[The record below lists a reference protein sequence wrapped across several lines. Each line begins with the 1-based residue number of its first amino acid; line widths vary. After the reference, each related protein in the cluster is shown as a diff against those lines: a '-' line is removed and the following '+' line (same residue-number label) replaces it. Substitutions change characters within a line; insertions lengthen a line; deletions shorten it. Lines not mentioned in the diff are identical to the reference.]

1 MSLRAA
7 LVGLVLLALPLTAA
21 AEAAALA
28 IVIRDR
34 AALRAA
40 PRSAAPA
47 NALLWQG
54 ETLEVRGE
62 RLDYLQVYDYRRER
76 GGFVL
81 ASEVQ
86 RVSLGPEEAPE
97 LLSIVRFLR
106 RMPGAE
112 ALGIGFAAAYIE
124 ATPAEVLASEVGV
137 EALDALGGFAERLA
151 ERASSSATPDRS
163 TQERL
168 AGHLDV
174 AARYGVGFTHQER
187 NGRAYYCYEGE
198 AYRRVL
204 AMPSS
209 PAQRARAALALT
221 GAECTSAE
229 LRPEERRRMDQW
241 RAEVLERVDPA
252 ALSVHLRNRIL
263 MRRAAVWASVAY
275 LQARKGEPAQAAASR
290 ALAALADV
298 DKAKFGD
305 EDARIYNDSAMQV
318 GASRWAAVPANSSA
332 DEPAGAA
339 ADRKLPRIVTAA
351 GASGET
357 CVLLVD
363 ARNDAR
369 RPLARR
375 CTYGMVWTASARLN
389 REGTALAM
397 AVQPTAAWRELWI
410 FRKSPNGWNVRVLPP
425 AATAPHL
432 GYAEFAGWVPGG
444 HRMLVAREARGDG
457 RYRRGFEV
465 VQLDTLATVSHGTEA
480 SSLREFQR
488 WQDAAWKS
496 GTVSLR

>member
-1 MSLRAA
+1 MILRTILA
-7 LVGLVLLALPLTAA
+7 GLLLLAIPLSAS

-34 AALRAA
+34 TALRAA

-47 NALLWQG
+47 NALLWPG

-86 RVSLGPEEAPE
+86 RLALRPEEAPE
-97 LLSIVRFLR
+97 LLAIVRFLR

-124 ATPAEVLASEVGV
+124 AAPAEVLASEAGA

-151 ERASSSATPDRS
+151 ERAGSAKLDRIAQA
-163 TQERL
+163 TL

-174 AARYGVGFTHQER
+174 AARYGVRFIHHEAGGQAHF
-187 NGRAYYCYEGE
+187 CYEGE

-209 PAQRARAALALT
+209 PPQRARAALALT
-221 GAECTSAE
+221 RVECTSADQ
-229 LRPEERRRMDQW
+229 RPDERRRMDQW
-241 RAEVLERVDPA
+241 RAEILERVEAASLPA
-252 ALSVHLRNRIL
+252 PLRNRIL
-263 MRRAAVWASVAY
+263 MRRAEVWASIAY
-275 LQARKGEPAQAAASR
+275 LQARKGEPPQAAAKL
-290 ALAALADV
+290 ALTALADV

-305 EDARIYNDSAMQV
+305 DDARTYNDAAMQV
-318 GASRWAAVPANSSA
+318 GASRWAAAKPSPVA
-332 DEPAGAA
+332 DERRPH
-339 ADRKLPRIVTAA
+339 IVIAA
-351 GASGET
+351 GPSGET

-363 ARNDAR
+363 AKNDAR

-375 CTYGMVWTASARLN
+375 CTYGMVWTASASVN
-389 REGTALAM
+389 REGTAAALS
-397 AVQPTAAWRELWI
+397 VQPTAAWRELWI
-410 FRKSPNGWNVRVLPP
+410 FRKAASGWTVRVLPP
-425 AATAPHL
+425 AATAPHI
-432 GYAEFAGWVPGG
+432 GYAEFAGWAPANRV
-444 HRMLVAREARGDG
+444 LVAREARGDG
-457 RYRRGFEV
+457 RYRRSFELV
-465 VQLDTLATVSHGTEA
+465 RLDTLATVSHATEP
-480 SSLREFQR
+480 SGVREFQR
-488 WQDAAWKS
+488 WQDASWKS
-496 GTVSLR
+496 STVSLR

>member
-1 MSLRAA
+1 MSLRA
-7 LVGLVLLALPLTAA
+7 GLAGLALLALPLTAA

-28 IVIRDR
+28 VVIRDR

-40 PRSAAPA
+40 PRTAAPA

-81 ASEVQ
+81 ASELQ
-86 RVSLGPEEAPE
+86 RISPGPEEAPE

-106 RMPGAE
+106 RVPGAE

-124 ATPAEVLASEVGV
+124 AAPAEVLASEVGV

-151 ERASSSATPDRS
+151 ERASSSAAQDRS
-163 TQERL
+163 AQEKL

-174 AARYGVGFTHQER
+174 AARYGVGFTHYER

-209 PAQRARAALALT
+209 QAQRARAALALT
-221 GAECTSAE
+221 RAECASAE
-229 LRPEERRRMDQW
+229 PRPEERRRMDQW

-252 ALSVHLRNRIL
+252 ALPAHLRNRIL
-263 MRRAAVWASVAY
+263 MRRASVWASVAY
-275 LQARKGEPAQAAASR
+275 LQARKGEPAQGAANR

-305 EDARIYNDSAMQV
+305 EDARVYNDAAMQV
-318 GASRWAAVPANSSA
+318 GASRWAALPVNSTA
-332 DEPAGAA
+332 DDKKPH
-339 ADRKLPRIVTAA
+339 IVTTA
-351 GASGET
+351 GPSGET

-389 REGTALAM
+389 REGSAAAL
-397 AVQPTAAWRELWI
+397 AVQPTATWRELWI
-410 FRKSPNGWNVRVLPP
+410 FRKSPNGWTVRVLPP

-444 HRMLVAREARGDG
+444 NRMLIAREARGDG
-457 RYRRGFEV
+457 RYRRSFEV
-465 VQLDTLATVSHGTEA
+465 VRLDSLATVSHTAEA

-488 WQDAAWKS
+488 WQDASWKS

>member
-1 MSLRAA
+1 MRLRSA
-7 LVGLVLLALPLTAA
+7 LAGLVLLVLPLTAA

-28 IVIRDR
+28 IVIHDR
-34 AALRAA
+34 APLRAA
-40 PRSAAPA
+40 PRAAAPA

-62 RLDYLQVYDYRRER
+62 RNDYLQVYDYRRER
-76 GGFVL
+76 GGYVL

-86 RVSLGPEEAPE
+86 RISLRPGEAPE

-106 RMPGAE
+106 GMPGAE

-124 ATPAEVLASEVGV
+124 AAPAEVLASEVGV

-151 ERASSSATPDRS
+151 ERASSSTTLERS
-163 TQERL
+163 AQAKL

-174 AARYGVGFTHQER
+174 AARYGVGFIHHER
-187 NGRAYYCYEGE
+187 DGRAYYCYEGE

-221 GAECTSAE
+221 RPECTRAE
-229 LRPEERRRMDQW
+229 LRPDERLRMDHW
-241 RAEVLERVDPA
+241 RAEVLDRVDPA
-252 ALSVHLRNRIL
+252 ALPAHLRNRIL
-263 MRRAAVWASVAY
+263 MRRATVWASLAY
-275 LQARKGEPAQAAASR
+275 LQARKGEPAQSSATR

-305 EDARIYNDSAMQV
+305 EDARAYNDSAMQV
-318 GASRWAAVPANSSA
+318 GASRWAAVP
-332 DEPAGAA
+332 GASA
-339 ADRKLPRIVTAA
+339 ADDKRPRIATVP
-351 GASGET
+351 GPSGET

-363 ARNDAR
+363 AKNDAR

-389 REGTALAM
+389 REGSALAL

-432 GYAEFAGWVPGG
+432 GYAEFAGWMPGG
-444 HRMLVAREARGDG
+444 NRMLVAREARGDG
-457 RYRRGFEV
+457 KYRRSFEIV
-465 VQLDTLATVSHGTEA
+465 RLDTLATVSHGTEA

>member
-1 MSLRAA
+1 MRLRAA
-7 LVGLVLLALPLTAA
+7 LAGLLFIAIPLSAA
-21 AEAAALA
+21 AETPALA
-28 IVIRDR
+28 IVLRDR

-40 PRSAAPA
+40 PRSTAPA

-86 RVSLGPEEAPE
+86 RISLGPAEAPE

-124 ATPAEVLASEVGV
+124 AAPAEVLASEVGV

-151 ERASSSATPDRS
+151 ERASSGATPERAA
-163 TQERL
+163 QEKL

-174 AARYGVGFTHQER
+174 AARYGVGFIHHER

-221 GAECTSAE
+221 RAECTNAE
-229 LRPEERRRMDQW
+229 LPPEERRRMDHW

-252 ALSVHLRNRIL
+252 TLPAHLRNRIL
-263 MRRAAVWASVAY
+263 MRRAAVWASLAY
-275 LQARKGEPAQAAASR
+275 LQARKGEQAQAAAGR

-305 EDARIYNDSAMQV
+305 EDARAYNDSAMLV
-318 GASRWAAVPANSSA
+318 GASRWAALPVNSSA
-332 DEPAGAA
+332 DDKRPHV
-339 ADRKLPRIVTAA
+339 VTAA
-351 GASGET
+351 GPSGET

-375 CTYGMVWTASARLN
+375 CTYAMVWPASARLN
-389 REGTALAM
+389 REGNALAL
-397 AVQPTAAWRELWI
+397 AVQPTAGWRELWI
-410 FRKSPNGWNVRVLPP
+410 FRRSPNGWSVRVLPP
-425 AATAPHL
+425 AATAPHI

-444 HRMLVAREARGDG
+444 SRMLVAREARGDG
-457 RYRRGFEV
+457 RYRRSFEIV
-465 VQLDTLATVSHGTEA
+465 RLDTLATVSHGAEA

-488 WQDAAWKS
+488 WQDASWKS

>member
-1 MSLRAA
+1 MTLRAA
-7 LVGLVLLALPLTAA
+7 LAGLLLLALPLSATA
-21 AEAAALA
+21 EVAALA

-40 PRSAAPA
+40 PRSAAPS

-54 ETLEVRGE
+54 ETLEVREE

-81 ASEVQ
+81 AAEVQ
-86 RVSLGPEEAPE
+86 RISLRPEDASE
-97 LLSIVRFLR
+97 LLAIVRFLR

-124 ATPAEVLASEVGV
+124 AAPAEVLASEVGM

-151 ERASSSATPDRS
+151 ERVSASAKLDRS
-163 TQERL
+163 AQATL

-174 AARYGVGFTHQER
+174 AARYGVRFTNHER
-187 NGRAYYCYEGE
+187 DGRAHFCYEGE

-209 PAQRARAALALT
+209 PAQRARAALAVT
-221 GAECTSAE
+221 RVECTSAE
-229 LRPEERRRMDQW
+229 LRPQERLRMDEW

-252 ALSVHLRNRIL
+252 ALPAHLRNRIL
-263 MRRAAVWASVAY
+263 MRRAAVWAGLAY
-275 LQARKGEPAQAAASR
+275 LQARKGEPAHAAAKR

-298 DKAKFGD
+298 DKAKFGGD
-305 EDARIYNDSAMQV
+305 EDARLYNDAAMQV
-318 GASRWAAVPANSSA
+318 GASRWAAVPASA
-332 DEPAGAA
+332 V
-339 ADRKLPRIVTAA
+339 ADDNRPRIVTAA
-351 GASGET
+351 GPSGDT

-363 ARNDAR
+363 SKNDAR

-389 REGTALAM
+389 REGSALAL

-410 FRKSPNGWNVRVLPP
+410 FRKSPNGWQVRVLPP
-425 AATAPHL
+425 AATAPNI
-432 GYAEFAGWVPGG
+432 GYAEFAGWAPAS
-444 HRMLVAREARGDG
+444 RMLVAREARGEG
-457 RYRRGFEV
+457 RYRRSFDIV
-465 VQLDTLATVSHGTEA
+465 RLDTLATVSHSAEA
-480 SSLREFQR
+480 SSMREFQR
-488 WQDAAWKS
+488 WQDASWKS

>member
-7 LVGLVLLALPLTAA
+7 LAGLVLLALPLAA
-21 AEAAALA
+21 VAEAAALA

-40 PRSAAPA
+40 PRGAAPA

-86 RVSLGPEEAPE
+86 RISLRPQEAPE

-106 RMPGAE
+106 GMPGAE
-112 ALGIGFAAAYIE
+112 ALGIGFAAAYVE
-124 ATPAEVLASEVGV
+124 AAPAEVLASEVGV

-151 ERASSSATPDRS
+151 ERASSSTALERS
-163 TQERL
+163 AQAKL

-174 AARYGVGFTHQER
+174 AARYGVGFIHHER
-187 NGRAYYCYEGE
+187 EGRAYYCYEGE

-221 GAECTSAE
+221 RAECTSAE

-241 RAEVLERVDPA
+241 RGEVLDRVDAA
-252 ALSVHLRNRIL
+252 ALPAHLRNRIL
-263 MRRAAVWASVAY
+263 MRRAAVWAGLAY
-275 LQARKGEPAQAAASR
+275 LQARKGEPAQASAHR

-305 EDARIYNDSAMQV
+305 DDARAWTTRDLASPPRPGRRGKPACCWSTARTTRVVRSRGAAPMEWSGRLRRASTARAARSRWRCSPPPP
-318 GASRWAAVPANSSA
+318 GASSGSSA
-332 DEPAGAA
+332 GRRTAGACA
-339 ADRKLPRIVTAA
+339 CCRLLPP
-351 GASGET
+351 
-357 CVLLVD
+357 
-363 ARNDAR
+363 R
-369 RPLARR
+369 R
-375 CTYGMVWTASARLN
+375 TSATPNLPVGFRV
-389 REGTALAM
+389 GTACS
-397 AVQPTAAWRELWI
+397 WRA
-410 FRKSPNGWNVRVLPP
+410 RP
-425 AATAPHL
+425 AATAGTGAASRWCGSTRLRPC
-432 GYAEFAGWVPGG
+432 
-444 HRMLVAREARGDG
+444 RMARRPRAC
-457 RYRRGFEV
+457 
-465 VQLDTLATVSHGTEA
+465 A
-480 SSLREFQR
+480 SSSAGRTPPGR
-488 WQDAAWKS
+488 AAP
-496 GTVSLR
+496 

>member
-1 MSLRAA
+1 MTLRAA
-7 LVGLVLLALPLTAA
+7 LAGFLLLAIPLTAG

-40 PRSAAPA
+40 PRGAAPA

-81 ASEVQ
+81 ASDVQ
-86 RVSLGPEEAPE
+86 RISLRPEEAPE

-106 RMPGAE
+106 GMPGAE

-124 ATPAEVLASEVGV
+124 AAPAEVLASEVGV
-137 EALDALGGFAERLA
+137 EALDALGSFAERLA
-151 ERASSSATPDRS
+151 ERASSSTALERS
-163 TQERL
+163 AQAKL

-174 AARYGVGFTHQER
+174 AARYGVGLVHHER
-187 NGRAYYCYEGE
+187 DGRAYYCYEGE

-204 AMPSS
+204 AMASS

-221 GAECTSAE
+221 RAECTAE

-241 RAEVLERVDPA
+241 RSEVLERVDPA
-252 ALSVHLRNRIL
+252 ALPAHLRNRIL
-263 MRRAAVWASVAY
+263 MRRAAVWASLAY
-275 LQARKGEPAQAAASR
+275 LQARKGESAQAAANR

-305 EDARIYNDSAMQV
+305 EDARAYNDSAMQV
-318 GASRWAAVPANSSA
+318 GASRWAAVPATSSA
-332 DEPAGAA
+332 DDKRPH
-339 ADRKLPRIVTAA
+339 IVSAV
-351 GASGET
+351 GPSGET

-363 ARNDAR
+363 PRNDAR

-389 REGTALAM
+389 REGSALAL

-410 FRKSPNGWNVRVLPP
+410 FRKAPHGWSVRVLPP
-425 AATAPHL
+425 AATAPHI

-444 HRMLVAREARGDG
+444 NRMLVAREARGDG
-457 RYRRGFEV
+457 KYRRSFEIV
-465 VQLDTLATVSHGTEA
+465 RLDTLATVSHATEA

-496 GTVSLR
+496 GTVSQR

>member
-7 LVGLVLLALPLTAA
+7 LAGLVLLALPLTAA

-28 IVIRDR
+28 IVVRDR

-40 PRSAAPA
+40 PRGSAPA

-62 RLDYLQVYDYRRER
+62 RLDYIQVYDYRRER

-86 RVSLGPEEAPE
+86 RISLKPEEAPE

-106 RMPGAE
+106 RMPGTE

-124 ATPAEVLASEVGV
+124 AAPAEMLAAEAGV
-137 EALDALGGFAERLA
+137 EVLDSLGEFAERLA
-151 ERASSSATPDRS
+151 ERASSGTTLERSA
-163 TQERL
+163 QARL

-174 AARYGVGFTHQER
+174 AARYGVGFIHRER
-187 NGRAYYCYEGE
+187 DGRAYYCYEGE
-198 AYRRVL
+198 AHRRVL
-204 AMPSS
+204 AMPSG

-221 GAECTSAE
+221 RPECTSAE
-229 LRPEERRRMDQW
+229 LRPEELRRMDQW

-252 ALSVHLRNRIL
+252 ALPPQLRNRVL
-263 MRRAAVWASVAY
+263 MRRAAVWASLAY
-275 LQARKGEPAQAAASR
+275 LQARKGDPPQSAANR

-298 DKAKFGD
+298 DKSKFGD
-305 EDARIYNDSAMQV
+305 EDARAYNDAAMQV
-318 GASRWAAVPANSSA
+318 GASRWAALPVTSTA
-332 DEPAGAA
+332 DDKRPH
-339 ADRKLPRIVTAA
+339 IVTTA
-351 GASGET
+351 GPSGET

-375 CTYGMVWTASARLN
+375 CTYGMVWTASAHLN
-389 REGTALAM
+389 REGSALAL
-397 AVQPTAAWRELWI
+397 AVQPTADWRELWI

-432 GYAEFAGWVPGG
+432 GYAEFAGWVPGN
-444 HRMLVAREARGDG
+444 RMLVAREARGDG
-457 RYRRGFEV
+457 RYRRSFEIV
-465 VQLDTLATVSHGTEA
+465 RLDSLATVSHGPDA
-480 SSLREFQR
+480 SSLREFRR
-488 WQDAAWKS
+488 WQDASWKG

>member
-7 LVGLVLLALPLTAA
+7 LAGLVLLALPLTAA

-81 ASEVQ
+81 TSEVQ
-86 RVSLGPEEAPE
+86 RISLGLEEAPE

-124 ATPAEVLASEVGV
+124 AAPAEVLASEVGV

-151 ERASSSATPDRS
+151 ERASSSAAPERS
-163 TQERL
+163 AQEKL

-174 AARYGVGFTHQER
+174 AARYGVGFTHHER

-209 PAQRARAALALT
+209 PAQRAR
-221 GAECTSAE
+221 G
-229 LRPEERRRMDQW
+229 
-241 RAEVLERVDPA
+241 V
-252 ALSVHLRNRIL
+252 N
-263 MRRAAVWASVAY
+263 
-275 LQARKGEPAQAAASR
+275 
-290 ALAALADV
+290 
-298 DKAKFGD
+298 
-305 EDARIYNDSAMQV
+305 
-318 GASRWAAVPANSSA
+318 
-332 DEPAGAA
+332 
-339 ADRKLPRIVTAA
+339 
-351 GASGET
+351 
-357 CVLLVD
+357 
-363 ARNDAR
+363 
-369 RPLARR
+369 
-375 CTYGMVWTASARLN
+375 
-389 REGTALAM
+389 
-397 AVQPTAAWRELWI
+397 
-410 FRKSPNGWNVRVLPP
+410 
-425 AATAPHL
+425 AT
-432 GYAEFAGWVPGG
+432 PG
-444 HRMLVAREARGDG
+444 
-457 RYRRGFEV
+457 
-465 VQLDTLATVSHGTEA
+465 
-480 SSLREFQR
+480 
-488 WQDAAWKS
+488 
-496 GTVSLR
+496 

>member
-1 MSLRAA
+1 MSRRAA
-7 LVGLVLLALPLTAA
+7 LAGLLLLVLPLTAA
-21 AEAAALA
+21 AQAAALA

-34 AALRAA
+34 ATLRAA

-86 RVSLGPEEAPE
+86 RISLGADEAPE

-124 ATPAEVLASEVGV
+124 AAPAEVLASEVGV
-137 EALDALGGFAERLA
+137 DALDALGGFAERLA

-163 TQERL
+163 AQEKL
-168 AGHLDV
+168 SGHLDV
-174 AARYGVGFTHQER
+174 AARYGVGFTHHER

-204 AMPSS
+204 AMPAG

-221 GAECTSAE
+221 RAECTSAE

-241 RAEVLERVDPA
+241 RGEVLDRVDPA
-252 ALSVHLRNRIL
+252 ALPAHLRNRIL
-263 MRRAAVWASVAY
+263 MRRAAVWASIAY
-275 LQARKGEPAQAAASR
+275 LQARKGERAQAAGNR
-290 ALAALADV
+290 ALAALADI
-298 DKAKFGD
+298 DKAKLAD
-305 EDARIYNDSAMQV
+305 EDARIYNDAAMLV
-318 GASRWAAVPANSSA
+318 GASRWAAVPANPVA
-332 DEPAGAA
+332 DGQG
-339 ADRKLPRIVTAA
+339 PRVVTAA
-351 GASGET
+351 GLSGET

-363 ARNDAR
+363 AKNDAR

-389 REGTALAM
+389 REASALAL

-425 AATAPHL
+425 AASAPHL

-444 HRMLVAREARGDG
+444 NRLLLAREARGDG
-457 RYRRGFEV
+457 RYRRSFEIV
-465 VQLDTLATVSHGTEA
+465 RLDTLATVSHA
-480 SSLREFQR
+480 SEGSSMRAFQR
-488 WQDAAWKS
+488 WQDASWK
-496 GTVSLR
+496 GATVSLR

>member
-1 MSLRAA
+1 MILRTILA
-7 LVGLVLLALPLTAA
+7 GLLLLAIPLSAS

-34 AALRAA
+34 TALRAA

-47 NALLWQG
+47 NALLWPG

-86 RVSLGPEEAPE
+86 RLALRPEEAPE
-97 LLSIVRFLR
+97 LLAIVRFLR

-124 ATPAEVLASEVGV
+124 AAPAEVLASEAGA

-151 ERASSSATPDRS
+151 ERAGSAKLDRIAQA
-163 TQERL
+163 TL

-174 AARYGVGFTHQER
+174 AARYGVRFIHHEAGGQAHF
-187 NGRAYYCYEGE
+187 CYEGE

-209 PAQRARAALALT
+209 PPQRARAALALT
-221 GAECTSAE
+221 RVECTSADQ
-229 LRPEERRRMDQW
+229 RPDERRRMDQW
-241 RAEVLERVDPA
+241 RAEILERVEAASLPA
-252 ALSVHLRNRIL
+252 PLRNRIL
-263 MRRAAVWASVAY
+263 MRRAEVWASIAY
-275 LQARKGEPAQAAASR
+275 LQARKGEPPQAAAKL
-290 ALAALADV
+290 ALTALADV

-305 EDARIYNDSAMQV
+305 DDARTYNDAAMQV
-318 GASRWAAVPANSSA
+318 GASRWAAAKPSPVA
-332 DEPAGAA
+332 DERWPH
-339 ADRKLPRIVTAA
+339 IVTAA
-351 GASGET
+351 GPSGET

-363 ARNDAR
+363 AKNDAR

-375 CTYGMVWTASARLN
+375 CTYGMVWTASASVN
-389 REGTALAM
+389 REGTAAALS
-397 AVQPTAAWRELWI
+397 VQPTAAWRELWI
-410 FRKSPNGWNVRVLPP
+410 FRKAASGWTVRVLPP
-425 AATAPHL
+425 AATAPHI
-432 GYAEFAGWVPGG
+432 GYAEFAGWAPAS
-444 HRMLVAREARGDG
+444 RMLVAREARGDG
-457 RYRRGFEV
+457 RYRRSFELV
-465 VQLDTLATVSHGTEA
+465 RLDTLATVSHATEP
-480 SSLREFQR
+480 SGVREFQR
-488 WQDAAWKS
+488 WQDASWKS
-496 GTVSLR
+496 STVSLR

>member
-7 LVGLVLLALPLTAA
+7 LAGLALLALPLAAA

-40 PRSAAPA
+40 PRAAAPA

-86 RVSLGPEEAPE
+86 RISPGPEEAPE

-124 ATPAEVLASEVGV
+124 AAPAEVLASEVGV
-137 EALDALGGFAERLA
+137 EALDALAGFSERLA
-151 ERASSSATPDRS
+151 ERASSSAT
-163 TQERL
+163 QERSAQEKL

-174 AARYGVGFTHQER
+174 AARYGVGFTHHER

-209 PAQRARAALALT
+209 AAQRARAALALT
-221 GAECTSAE
+221 RAECTSAE
-229 LRPEERRRMDQW
+229 LPPEERRRMDQW
-241 RAEVLERVDPA
+241 RAEVLERVDAA
-252 ALSVHLRNRIL
+252 ALPAHLRNRIL

-290 ALAALADV
+290 ALVALADV

-305 EDARIYNDSAMQV
+305 EDARSYNDAAMQV
-318 GASRWAAVPANSSA
+318 GASRWAA
-332 DEPAGAA
+332 EPAASR
-339 ADRKLPRIVTAA
+339 ADDKRPHIVTAPGPA
-351 GASGET
+351 GET

-363 ARNDAR
+363 AKNDAR

-375 CTYGMVWTASARLN
+375 CTYAMVWTASAQLN
-389 REGTALAM
+389 REGSALAL

-410 FRKSPNGWNVRVLPP
+410 FRTSPNGWNVRVLPP
-425 AATAPHL
+425 AATAPHI
-432 GYAEFAGWVPGG
+432 GYAEFAGWAPGG
-444 HRMLVAREARGDG
+444 NRMLVAREARGDG
-457 RYRRGFEV
+457 KYRRSFEIV
-465 VQLDTLATVSHGTEA
+465 RLDTLAAVSHATVA
-480 SSLREFQR
+480 SNVREFQR
-488 WQDAAWKS
+488 WQDASWKS

>member
-1 MSLRAA
+1 MSLRATLLGLI
-7 LVGLVLLALPLTAA
+7 LVALPLSAA
-21 AEAAALA
+21 AEAAVLA

-40 PRSAAPA
+40 PRNAAPA

-62 RLDYLQVYDYRRER
+62 RLDYLQVWDYRRER

-81 ASEVQ
+81 AAEVQ
-86 RVSLGPEEAPE
+86 RISLRPEEAPE
-97 LLSIVRFLR
+97 LLAIVKFLQ

-112 ALGIGFAAAYIE
+112 SLGIGFAAAYIE
-124 ATPAEVLASEVGV
+124 AAPAEVLASEVGV

-151 ERASSSATPDRS
+151 ERASASARLDRS
-163 TQERL
+163 SQATL
-168 AGHLDV
+168 AAHLDV
-174 AARYGVGFTHQER
+174 AARYGVSFTHHER
-187 NGRAYYCYEGE
+187 DGRAYFCYEGE

-209 PAQRARAALALT
+209 PPQRGRAALALT
-221 GAECTSAE
+221 RAECTSAE
-229 LRPEERRRMDQW
+229 LRPEERRRMDLW

-252 ALSVHLRNRIL
+252 TLPAHLRNRIL
-263 MRRAAVWASVAY
+263 MRRAAVWASLAY
-275 LQARKGEPAQAAASR
+275 LQARKGEPAQAAAKR

-298 DKAKFGD
+298 DKAKFGE
-305 EDARIYNDSAMQV
+305 EDARTYNDAAMQV
-318 GASRWAAVPANSSA
+318 GASRWAAVPA
-332 DEPAGAA
+332 GAA
-339 ADRKLPRIVTAA
+339 ADDKRPRIVTAA
-351 GASGET
+351 GPSGET

-363 ARNDAR
+363 AKNDAR

-389 REGTALAM
+389 REGSAAAL

-410 FRKSPNGWNVRVLPP
+410 FRKTPNGWNVRVLPP
-425 AATAPHL
+425 AATAPHI
-432 GYAEFAGWVPGG
+432 GYAEFAGWVPAN
-444 HRMLVAREARGDG
+444 RMLVAREARGEG
-457 RYRRGFEV
+457 RYRRSFEIV
-465 VQLDTLATVSHGTEA
+465 RLDTLATVSHGA
-480 SSLREFQR
+480 DPSGMREFQR
-488 WQDAAWKS
+488 WQDASWKS

>member
-1 MSLRAA
+1 MRLRAA
-7 LVGLVLLALPLTAA
+7 LAGLVLFALPLTAA

-34 AALRAA
+34 APLRAA
-40 PRSAAPA
+40 PRAAAPA

-86 RVSLGPEEAPE
+86 RISPRPEEAPE

-106 RMPGAE
+106 SMPGAE

-124 ATPAEVLASEVGV
+124 AAPAEVLASEVGA

-151 ERASSSATPDRS
+151 ERAGSTRLDR
-163 TQERL
+163 TAQAAL

-174 AARYGVGFTHQER
+174 AARYGVRFTQHER
-187 NGRAYYCYEGE
+187 GGKASFCYEGE

-209 PAQRARAALALT
+209 PPQRARAALALT
-221 GAECTSAE
+221 RAECTSAE
-229 LRPEERRRMDQW
+229 LRPEERRRMDEW
-241 RAEVLERVDPA
+241 RVEVLERVDAAKLPA
-252 ALSVHLRNRIL
+252 HLRNRVQ
-263 MRRAAVWASVAY
+263 MRRASVWASLAY
-275 LQARKGEPAQAAASR
+275 LKARRGEPARDAATR

-298 DKAKFGD
+298 DTAKFGD
-305 EDARIYNDSAMQV
+305 EDARLYNDSAMQV
-318 GASRWAAVPANSSA
+318 GASRWAAVQPS
-332 DEPAGAA
+332 PA
-339 ADRKLPRIVTAA
+339 ADDKRPHLVTAA
-351 GASGET
+351 GPSGET
-357 CVLLVD
+357 CVLLID
-363 ARNDAR
+363 AKNDAR

-375 CTYGMVWTASARLN
+375 CTYGMVWTASATFN
-389 REGTALAM
+389 REASAAAL
-397 AVQPTAAWRELWI
+397 AVQPAAGWRELWI
-410 FRKSPNGWNVRVLPP
+410 FRKSANGWSVRVLPP
-425 AATAPHL
+425 AATAPYI
-432 GYAEFAGWVPGG
+432 GYVEFAGWVPGG
-444 HRMLVAREARGDG
+444 SRMLVAREARADG
-457 RYRRGFEV
+457 RYRRSFEV
-465 VQLDTLATVSHGTEA
+465 VRLDTLATLSQGAEP
-480 SSLREFQR
+480 LREFQR
-488 WQDAAWKS
+488 WQDASWKG

>member
-7 LVGLVLLALPLTAA
+7 FAGLVLLALPLTAA

-34 AALRAA
+34 VALRSAA
-40 PRSAAPA
+40 RSAAPA

-86 RVSLGPEEAPE
+86 RISPGLEEAPE

-106 RMPGAE
+106 RLRGAE

-124 ATPAEVLASEVGV
+124 AAPAEVLASEVGA

-163 TQERL
+163 AQEKL

-174 AARYGVGFTHQER
+174 AARYGVGFTHHER
-187 NGRAYYCYEGE
+187 NGRAHYCYEGE

-221 GAECTSAE
+221 RAECTSAE

-252 ALSVHLRNRIL
+252 VLAAHLRNRIL
-263 MRRAAVWASVAY
+263 MRRAAVWASIAY
-275 LQARKGEPAQAAASR
+275 LQARKGEPAQAAANR

-298 DKAKFGD
+298 DKAKFAD
-305 EDARIYNDSAMQV
+305 EDARVYNDAAMQV
-318 GASRWAAVPANSSA
+318 GASRWAAVPANSVA
-332 DEPAGAA
+332 D
-339 ADRKLPRIVTAA
+339 DKRLHIVTAA
-351 GASGET
+351 GPSGET

-363 ARNDAR
+363 ARHDAR

-389 REGTALAM
+389 REGSAAAL
-397 AVQPTAAWRELWI
+397 AVQPTATWRELWI
-410 FRKSPNGWNVRVLPP
+410 FRKSANGWSVRVLPP
-425 AATAPHL
+425 AAVAPNL
-432 GYAEFAGWVPGG
+432 GYAEFAGWVPGN
-444 HRMLVAREARGDG
+444 RMLVAREARGDG
-457 RYRRGFEV
+457 RYRRSFEV
-465 VQLDTLATVSHGTEA
+465 VRLDTLATVSHSAEA
-480 SSLREFQR
+480 SSMREFQR
-488 WQDAAWKS
+488 WQDASWKS